1 MRVLWADVTGEIELS
16 GTILELLR
24 LVEEL
29 RSSRDGCRLDPS
41 GNPAPYS
48 KALSSIKTKRTAG
61 AASISV
67 SSDHEIL
74 EIQGGAEALEMLAS
88 TVEDFAAEGDCT
100 AHLHIEYLPG
110 HEFLASNSEPLVVA
124 LAE

>member
-1 MRVLWADVTGEIELS
+1 MRVLWADVTGEMELS
-16 GTILELLR
+16 GTNLELLR

-29 RSSRDGCRLDPS
+29 RLNREGCRLDPS

-48 KALSSIKTKRTAG
+48 KALSLIQTRRTSGAVLISI
-61 AASISV
+61 

-88 TVEDFAAEGDCT
+88 TVEEFAAEGDCT
-100 AHLHIEYLPG
+100 SHLHIEYLPG
-110 HEFLASNSEPLVVA
+110 HEFLSHNSEPLVVA

>member
-1 MRVLWADVTGEIELS
+1 MRVLWADATGEMELS
-16 GTILELLR
+16 GTNLELLR

-29 RSSRDGCRLDPS
+29 RLGREGCRLDSS

-48 KALSSIKTKRTAG
+48 KALSLIKTRRTSG
-61 AASISV
+61 AVLISV

-74 EIQGGAEALEMLAS
+74 EIRGGPEEVEMLAEI
-88 TVEDFAAEGDCT
+88 VEEFATEGDYT
-100 AHLHIEYLPG
+100 SHLHIEYLPG
-110 HEFLASNSEPLVVA
+110 HEFLSHDSEPLVVA